1 MIKPPSIRNNSHF
14 RIISTARKIDRV
26 AVDPLIEDIQ
36 SRGFRVST
44 GNHLYGQNH
53 QFSGSLKER
62 VADLQ
67 ASIDDDDVDVIW
79 CARGGYGS
87 ISLIDHISFDNL
99 LHRPKWLVG
108 YSDITGL
115 LNHLHRLGVA
125 SVHGPMPIN
134 YASDVDLSGFK
145 NLFHY
150 LSGGELQYNL
160 SDHPL
165 NRPGNFSGEL
175 IGGNLSIMYSI
186 LGSSSCPD
194 PRGKILFLEDL
205 DEYLYHIDRMMLNM
219 SRNNMLKNLSGMIIG
234 GMTEMNDND
243 IPFGK
248 SAEQI
253 IRDYVSDYNYPVYFG
268 FPAGHVSPN
277 QPLPIGV
284 AAKIEES
291 VLTFSS

>member
-1 MIKPPSIRNNSHF
+1 MIIPQSIRENSHF
-14 RIISTARKIDRV
+14 RIISTARKIERT

-36 SRGFRVST
+36 SRGFRVSV

-53 QFSGSLKER
+53 QFSGGLKER
-62 VADLQ
+62 VSDLQ
-67 ASIDDDDVDVIW
+67 AAIDDDDVDVIW

-87 ISLIDHISFDNL
+87 VSLIDHISFERFL
-99 LHRPKWLVG
+99 QRPKWIVG
-108 YSDITGL
+108 YSDITGF
-115 LNHLHRLGVA
+115 LNHVHRLGVA
-125 SVHGPMPIN
+125 SIHGPMPIN
-134 YASDVDLSGFK
+134 YASDPDHSGFT

-160 SDHPL
+160 PHHPL

-186 LGSSSCPD
+186 LGSVSCPD

-219 SRNNMLKNLSGMIIG
+219 RRNSMLSELSGLIVG

-253 IRDYVSDYNYPVYFG
+253 IGDYVSEYNYPVYFG

-277 QPLPIGV
+277 QPLPIGITASV
-284 AAKIEES
+284 EES
-291 VLTFSS
+291 VLTFSN